1 MVAEQRFLQNNEKAA
16 RIVIC
21 KICGGKAG
29 RIRTETV
36 PKAKTDILIKLTRT
50 M

>member
-1 MVAEQRFLQNNEKAA
+1 MAAEQRFLQNHEKPP

-21 KICGGKAG
+21 KICGGMAG

-36 PKAKTDILIKLTRT
+36 PKAKIDILIKLTRS